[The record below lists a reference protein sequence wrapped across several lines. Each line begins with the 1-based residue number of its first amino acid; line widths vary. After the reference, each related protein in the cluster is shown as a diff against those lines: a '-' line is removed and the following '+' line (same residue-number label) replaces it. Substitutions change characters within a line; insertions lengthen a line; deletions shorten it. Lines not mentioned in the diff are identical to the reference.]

1 MKLLLVRHGPA
12 ADRRAW
18 GAQGKD
24 DRKRP
29 LTEEGVERT
38 RKAATGLARLVDGPD
53 VVASSPYVRAM
64 ETARIVA
71 EALGESGGEGRREAG
86 RGRGAVGGAREPE
99 RVDALAHDAD
109 PRDLLPW
116 LEQRSGAS
124 LVVAVGHEPQLGRLA
139 TWLLSGA
146 DRPFL
151 GLRKAGACLLD
162 LGDDPQPGRARLLWL
177 VEPSQLRRLARG
189 GR

>member
-1 MKLLLVRHGPA
+1 G
-12 ADRRAW
+12 
-18 GAQGKD
+18 D
-24 DRKRP
+24 D
-29 LTEEGVERT
+29 
-38 RKAATGLARLVDGPD
+38 
-53 VVASSPYVRAM
+53 
-64 ETARIVA
+64 
-71 EALGESGGEGRREAG
+71 
-86 RGRGAVGGAREPE
+86 GGAREPQ
-99 RVDALAHDAD
+99 RVEALAHDAD

-162 LGDDPQPGRARLLWL
+162 LGDDPKPGTARLLWL
-177 VEPSQLRRLARG
+177 VEPSQLRRVARS

>member
-1 MKLLLVRHGPA
+1 MRLLLVRHGPA
-12 ADRRAW
+12 VDRRAW

-38 RKAATGLARLVDGPD
+38 RKAATGLARLVDAPD
-53 VVASSPYVRAM
+53 VVASSPYVRAI

-71 EALGESGGEGRREAG
+71 EALGEGGGDED
-86 RGRGAVGGAREPE
+86 GAREPE
-99 RVDALAHDAD
+99 RVEALAHDAD

-116 LEQRSGAS
+116 LEKRSGAS

-146 DRPFL
+146 ARPFL

-162 LGDDPQPGRARLLWL
+162 LGDDPKPGTARLLWL
-177 VEPSQLRRLARG
+177 VEPSQLRRVARS